1 MTNAAPTRRY
11 QEDRTSVHTL
21 QLDPGELRFSLG
33 RHGVDWGGGLG
44 SSSGKDGSAS
54 TEATGT
60 GGSAEGQPKEETAA
74 SPELEKQTRATRA
87 GLEMAG
93 QVGYFAIFDG

>member
-33 RHGVDWGGGLG
+33 RHGVDWGGRLGL
-44 SSSGKDGSAS
+44 SSGKDGNAS
-54 TEATGT
+54 TGT

-74 SPELEKQTRATRA
+74 SPELEKQTRAIRA

>member
-1 MTNAAPTRRY
+1 VDDDRY

-33 RHGVDWGGGLG
+33 RHGVDWGGSLALG
-44 SSSGKDGSAS
+44 STKG
-54 TEATGT
+54 E
-60 GGSAEGQPKEETAA
+60 EGQGQEGEGSKAVGISAT
-74 SPELEKQTRATRA
+74 ELDKRTRATKA
-87 GLEMAG
+87 GLELAG